1 MFNDEAAFQS
11 WLTTFKIL
19 YSATFSSFDFSDFEN
34 DIQSVNIIGMI
45 FLILYTIIMTLV
57 LINFM
62 IAIVS
67 NTYELIQSQS
77 KGVYLKTVAKVKHT
91 LVDDK
96 YYSALIYS
104 YNPMIVAT
112 LPFLIVIS
120 LNKSKRLNSFVM
132 HLLYI
137 PVLAFSSLLYFII
150 SLILLPISYFL
161 LILS

>member
-11 WLTTFKIL
+11 WSTTFKIL

-34 DIQSVNIIGMI
+34 NIQSVNIIGMI

-77 KGVYLKTVAKVKHT
+77 KGVRVRCTDSSRLPTM
-91 LVDDK
+91 
-96 YYSALIYS
+96 LI
-104 YNPMIVAT
+104 
-112 LPFLIVIS
+112 PF
-120 LNKSKRLNSFVM
+120 
-132 HLLYI
+132 
-137 PVLAFSSLLYFII
+137 
-150 SLILLPISYFL
+150 
-161 LILS
+161 